1 MTKRPLGNSRN
12 KLKPSQNI
20 SRDSVGFLLLA
31 LKHASKHAEAL
42 GLTRVMIKL
51 NYIYY
56 DIYFS

>member
-1 MTKRPLGNSRN
+1 MTKLPQRN
-12 KLKPSQNI
+12 RRKSIKPDHNI
-20 SRDSVGFLLLA
+20 PRDSVGLLLLA
-31 LKHASKHAEAL
+31 LKHASKHAETL